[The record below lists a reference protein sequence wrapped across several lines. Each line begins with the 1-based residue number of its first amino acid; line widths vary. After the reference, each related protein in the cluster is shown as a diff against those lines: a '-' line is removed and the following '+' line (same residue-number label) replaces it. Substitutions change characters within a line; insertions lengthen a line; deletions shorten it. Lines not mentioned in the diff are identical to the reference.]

1 VLKRRR
7 WRDVAAI
14 SRDEGR
20 SRGRSLVLEDDPGY
34 TYSYPSIAFQRSD
47 VLLTY
52 YVARMQEALGQK
64 ANWEISLA
72 FRRLPLSSLA
82 S

>member
-1 VLKRRR
+1 
-7 WRDVAAI
+7 
-14 SRDEGR
+14 
-20 SRGRSLVLEDDPGY
+20 VLEDDPAY
-34 TYSYPSIAFQRSD
+34 AYSYPNIALQRSD

-64 ANWEISLA
+64 ASWEISLA